1 MSQTFLHEPVTLQLR
16 YPVSADGAELATLT
30 LRRPKVRDLL
40 AAETAGGSP
49 AEKEIRL
56 FAHLCETPPA
66 VIEAMDLADY
76 QRLQEAYQGF
86 LEPGSA

>member
-1 MSQTFLHEPVTLQLR
+1 M
-16 YPVSADGAELATLT
+16 
-30 LRRPKVRDLL
+30 RDLL
-40 AAETAGGSP
+40 AAETAGGASP